1 MNLFKIL
8 LLITFVFTIIVNS
21 QKVSPRQVI
30 HEYLHNNGC
39 KDKLLNIMILSV
51 FNGKHGNFNSINEI
65 ISTHMPQ
72 YNQKNILKCYNVL
85 IDKYY
90 EDNRPNKIQ

>member
-1 MNLFKIL
+1 MNLLQIL
-8 LLITFVFTIIVNS
+8 LLLTFTYIVNS
-21 QKVSPRQVI
+21 QEVSPRQVI
-30 HEYLHNNGC
+30 HDYLYNNGC
-39 KDKLLNIMILSV
+39 KDKLLNIMILSI
-51 FNGKHGNFNSINEI
+51 FNEKRGNFNSINQI

-72 YNQKNILKCYNVL
+72 YKQKNILKCYNVL